1 MLGKL
6 FNDQNLR
13 DESGEEG
20 EGKLYRPRFDID
32 LDSGVVRMPTL
43 PSKAADDTTDETDD
57 SAR

>member
-13 DESGEEG
+13 DETGEEG
-20 EGKLYRPRFDID
+20 EGKVHCPRFDID

-43 PSKAADDTTDETDD
+43 PTKSADDSDPADD
-57 SAR
+57 K